1 MTAILDFIKGL
12 DLRGFNDMSI
22 LIRFV
27 LAAFCGGLIG
37 IEREHKHRPAGFRTH
52 ILVCIGAAATTMT
65 SQYLLTLN
73 EFANKYLPVT
83 SDPAR
88 LGAQVIAGIGFIGAG
103 TIIVTKRRQVKG
115 LTTAAGL
122 WTSAIIGLAIG
133 VGYYE
138 VALYA
143 TFLILITEIL
153 LSRLDWF
160 LLSHAKNIN
169 IYIEYTHA
177 ENLTDIMNEIKH
189 REISVVDVEI
199 AKART
204 STEHHISAI
213 LSLELPKKASQ
224 NELLTVISKVE
235 GVSIVEEL

>member
-1 MTAILDFIKGL
+1 MTAVWEFIKNL
-12 DLRGFNDMSI
+12 DLRGFNDISV

-27 LAAFCGGLIG
+27 LATICGGLIG

-52 ILVCIGAAATTMT
+52 ILVCLGAATTT
-65 SQYLLTLN
+65 LTGQYLIAA
-73 EFANKYLPVT
+73 FGVGVT
-83 SDPAR
+83 DPAR

-122 WTSAIIGLAIG
+122 WASAIIGLAIG

-138 VALYA
+138 VAIYA
-143 TFLILITEIL
+143 TALILITEIL
-153 LSRLDWF
+153 LSKLDWL

-169 IYIEYTHA
+169 VYIEYANA
-177 ENLTDIMNEIKH
+177 ENLTDIMNEIKA

-199 AKART
+199 AKAR
-204 STEHHISAI
+204 SHTENHISAI
-213 LSLELPKKASQ
+213 LSLELPKRASQ
-224 NELLTVISKVE
+224 NEVLTVISKID
-235 GVSIVEEL
+235 GVSVVEEL

>member
-1 MTAILDFIKGL
+1 MNGIWEFIKGL
-12 DLRGFNDMSI
+12 ELRQFNEASVV
-22 LIRFV
+22 LRFV
-27 LAAFCGGLIG
+27 LAVICGGLIG

-52 ILVCIGAAATTMT
+52 ILVCLGAAATTLT
-65 SQYLLTLN
+65 GQYLLTLSDLMN
-73 EFANKYLPVT
+73 LPVS

-88 LGAQVIAGIGFIGAG
+88 LGAQVISGIGFIGAG
-103 TIIVTKRRQVKG
+103 TIIVTRRREVKG

-138 VALYA
+138 VAVYA

-169 IYIEYTHA
+169 IYVEYT
-177 ENLTDIMNEIKH
+177 EVDNLTEIMSEIKR
-189 REISVVDVEI
+189 REISITDVEV
-199 AKART
+199 AKARGE
-204 STEHHISAI
+204 TEHRISAI
-213 LSLELPKKASQ
+213 ITLQIPRRVSQ
-224 NELLTVISKVE
+224 NEVLSAILKLD
-235 GVSIVEEL
+235 GVRDVEEL